1 MALTL
6 KEMQAEIAELSAERG
21 WDKNTITEE
30 FLLFVEEVGEL
41 AKEIRKLEKM
51 HLDIRKAHEAD
62 LEGECADVLN
72 YILGLANKLGVDLEE
87 AYIRK
92 REITRKRVW
101 K

>member
-6 KEMQAEIAELSAERG
+6 KQMQGEIAELSAERG
-21 WDKNTITEE
+21 WDKQTITEE

-51 HLDIRKAHEAD
+51 HLDIRKTHSSD

-87 AYIRK
+87 AYVRK
-92 REITRKRVW
+92 REITRQRVW